1 MTVELVP
8 VPSETV
14 NDVQS
19 NDVHKLVKRHAPILY
34 FDRLEPFLPCA
45 VGYTVFTSD
54 AESASFKR
62 HIKLP
67 EGVNTAIEYAIWWD
81 WDIQHLY
88 ELEHLWIYLDKN
100 DKLVYCEGSFHG
112 KFHVLEPSSDETS
125 SNQPSSESGRA
136 KAYSEPGKHAFFANP
151 SALADLRHINQQSCG
166 KLAGKG
172 DVLINDMFAD
182 VMTASA
188 QQRRL
193 CKRYMQ
199 AHAFDPS
206 YEFGLR
212 VDVSSLPLLPW
223 DALKAWIPQRITSW
237 LELLEHTLPYIQ
249 AVLLDSGDTLIDE
262 GTEVKDD
269 DGIVLSASLIPT
281 ADELIK
287 TLKQQGYPLAL
298 VADGEVQS
306 FKNVLGQHGLFEQFD
321 VHVISETVGVLK
333 PDEKMFVTALEAL
346 NLSDSI
352 TTVMVGNNLARDIKG
367 ANALGITSV
376 WLDWAP
382 RRSKVPENDSE
393 RPDYSIKLP
402 IDLVDVLASL
412 EIEVARAYL
421 QRNTPQPTHSPAT
434 TP

>member
-1 MTVELVP
+1 MTLAP
-8 VPSETV
+8 IPSEALD
-14 NDVQS
+14 DVQS

-54 AESASFKR
+54 ADSASFKR

-67 EGVNTAIEYAIWWD
+67 EGVSTAIEYAIWWD

-88 ELEHLWIYLDKN
+88 ELEHLWVYLDKH

-112 KFHVLEPSSDETS
+112 KFHVLETASGQS
-125 SNQPSSESGRA
+125 SSEAGRA
-136 KAYSEPGKHAFFANP
+136 KAYCEPGKHAFFADP
-151 SALADLRHINQQSCG
+151 TVLGHLRHINQQSCG

-172 DVLINDMFAD
+172 DVLINDMFVD

-188 QQRRL
+188 RERRL

-206 YEFGLR
+206 YDFSTC
-212 VDVSSLPLLPW
+212 VDVASLPLLPW
-223 DALKAWIPQRITSW
+223 DRLRAWIPERITSW
-237 LELLEHTLPYIQ
+237 LEVLEHSLPHIH
-249 AVLLDSGDTLIDE
+249 AVLLDSGDTLVDE

-269 DGIVLSASLIPT
+269 DGIVLSASLIST

-287 TLKQQGYPLAL
+287 TLKRQGYPLAL

-306 FKNVLGQHGLFEQFD
+306 FKNVLGRHGLFEKFD

-333 PDEKMFVTALEAL
+333 PDEKMFITALEAL
-346 NLSDSI
+346 NISDH
-352 TTVMVGNNLARDIKG
+352 TATVMVGNNLARDICG

-382 RRSKVPENDSE
+382 RRSKTPANDGE
-393 RPDYSIKLP
+393 RPDHSIKLP

-412 EIEVARAYL
+412 EIDLARAYL
-421 QRNTPQPTHSPAT
+421 QRNTPPQPTHSPT